1 MERSKTVKGGNPL
14 LPPTGPA
21 GATPAISDAGSV
33 KGGGD
38 GKKKTRGNQGDL
50 VERLNIVYDGPKE
63 AAKVAAEGKPTV
75 KGQFAIESVLPS
87 LLLYARM

>member
-21 GATPAISDAGSV
+21 GSTPTISNAGSV

-50 VERLNIVYDGPKE
+50 IEGLNVVYDGSKE
-63 AAKVAAEGKPTV
+63 AAKAAAEGKPAA
-75 KGQFAIESVLPS
+75 KGQFAIE
-87 LLLYARM
+87 